1 MGLSLIGFR
10 IIQFLIQVLS
20 HFVSFLCTGIF
31 AAAFDLQIEWL
42 IVKGISHFGDSA
54 QLNEESWQVFASVMA
69 ASLVAHILSD
79 PCVFC
84 SWPHFEGTVIT
95 CMT

>member
-1 MGLSLIGFR
+1 ML
-10 IIQFLIQVLS
+10 IQFLIQVLS
-20 HFVSFLCTGIF
+20 HFVSFLYTGIF

-42 IVKGISHFGDSA
+42 IVKGISHFEDSA